1 VFSHVLRG
9 FRRAV
14 IGRKNYQGIVE
25 TDFLI
30 YVLEKLS
37 QYPIQAQDIILC
49 FKTGGPK
56 KMADII
62 GG

>member
-1 VFSHVLRG
+1 
-9 FRRAV
+9 V
-14 IGRKNYQGIVE
+14 IGRKHYQGLVE

-37 QYPIQAQDIILC
+37 QYPIKAQDIILC
-49 FKTGGPK
+49 FQTGGSK

-62 GG
+62 SG

>member
-1 VFSHVLRG
+1 M
-9 FRRAV
+9 
-14 IGRKNYQGIVE
+14 IGRKHYQGLVE

-49 FKTGGPK
+49 FQTGGPK

>member
-1 VFSHVLRG
+1 M
-9 FRRAV
+9 
-14 IGRKNYQGIVE
+14 IGGKNYQGLIE

-30 YVLEKLS
+30 YVPEKLS
-37 QYPIQAQDIILC
+37 QYTIQTQDIILC
-49 FKTGGPK
+49 LQTGGPK